1 MKILN
6 ILLSAFR
13 ALQRNKMRSF
23 LTMLGIIIGVGA
35 VIAMLAIGQGAEYS
49 VKEQIASLGTNV
61 LMVYPG
67 AQQQAG
73 VRSAAGAA
81 TTLTEDDALAISKEC
96 PAVQYISPGSM
107 AGGQVIA
114 GNLNWSTGIQ
124 GVGTDYLEIRQ
135 WPIEYGEFFTDQD
148 VKAAAKVCILGRT
161 VADNLFPESSPVDQ
175 TIRIRSVPFKVVGV
189 LTKKGQNAMGQ
200 DQDDVILAPYTTVIR
215 RLSHWPNLRFILV
228 SATSLKDIGVAQT
241 QISELLRMRHKI
253 QPYDSDDFTIRNQTD
268 LAATATATTDI
279 LTILLASIASVSL
292 LVGGI
297 GIMNIMLVSVTE
309 RTREIGIRMSIGAR
323 SRDILTQF
331 LIEALVLSLLG
342 GIVGIILGVVGSSVI
357 LSLAKWPTIVTAF
370 SIILSFGFSIA
381 IGIFF
386 GFYPAR
392 KAAMLNPIDALRYE

>member
-1 MKILN
+1 MKMLN
-6 ILLSAFR
+6 IFLSAFR

-23 LTMLGIIIGVGA
+23 LTMLGIIIGVAA

-49 VKEQIASLGTNV
+49 VKQQIAALGTNV
-61 LMVYPG
+61 LMVFPG

-73 VRSAAGAA
+73 VRTAAGSA
-81 TTLTEDDALAISKEC
+81 TTLTEDDALAIAREC
-96 PAVQYISPGSM
+96 PAVQYISPGAF

-114 GNLNWSTGIQ
+114 GNLNWSTSVQ
-124 GVGTDYLEIRQ
+124 GVGADYLQIRE
-135 WPIEYGEFFTDQD
+135 WPIEYGDFFTEQD
-148 VKAAAKVCILGRT
+148 VKAATKVCVLGRT

-175 TIRIRSVPFKVVGV
+175 TLRIRNVPFKVVGV
-189 LTKKGQNAMGQ
+189 LTRKGQNAMGQ
-200 DQDDVILAPYTTVIR
+200 DQDDVIIAPYTTVIR

-228 SATSLKDIGVAQT
+228 SAVSLKDISTAQS
-241 QISELLRMRHKI
+241 QISDLLRIRHKI
-253 QPYDSDDFTIRNQTD
+253 QSYDPDDFTIRNQAD
-268 LAATATATTDI
+268 LANTATATTEI

-309 RTREIGIRMSIGAR
+309 RTREIGIRMSVGAR
-323 SRDILTQF
+323 ARDILTQF

-342 GIVGIILGVVGSSVI
+342 GITGIILGVVGSSLI
-357 LSLAKWPTIVTAF
+357 SSIAKWPTIITAF

-392 KAAMLNPIDALRYE
+392 KAALLNPIDALRYE

>member
-1 MKILN
+1 
-6 ILLSAFR
+6 
-13 ALQRNKMRSF
+13 
-23 LTMLGIIIGVGA
+23 
-35 VIAMLAIGQGAEYS
+35 
-49 VKEQIASLGTNV
+49 
-61 LMVYPG
+61 
-67 AQQQAG
+67 
-73 VRSAAGAA
+73 
-81 TTLTEDDALAISKEC
+81 
-96 PAVQYISPGSM
+96 
-107 AGGQVIA
+107 
-114 GNLNWSTGIQ
+114 
-124 GVGTDYLEIRQ
+124 
-135 WPIEYGEFFTDQD
+135 
-148 VKAAAKVCILGRT
+148 
-161 VADNLFPESSPVDQ
+161 
-175 TIRIRSVPFKVVGV
+175 V

-228 SATSLKDIGVAQT
+228 SATSLKDISVAQT

-253 QPYDSDDFTIRNQTD
+253 QPYDPDDFTIRNQTD

-342 GIVGIILGVVGSSVI
+342 GIVGIILGVVGSSI
-357 LSLAKWPTIVTAF
+357 ISSLAKWPTIVTAF

>member
-175 TIRIRSVPFKVVGV
+175 IVRIRSVPFKIVGV

-228 SATSLKDIGVAQT
+228 SATSLKDISVAQT

-323 SRDILTQF
+323 SKDILTQF

-342 GIVGIILGVVGSSVI
+342 GIIGIILGVVGSSI
-357 LSLAKWPTIVTAF
+357 ISSIAKWPTIVTAF

-386 GFYPAR
+386 GFYPAK

>member
-73 VRSAAGAA
+73 VRSAAGGA

-107 AGGQVIA
+107 AGGQIIA
-114 GNLNWSTGIQ
+114 GNLNWSSGIS

-148 VKAAAKVCILGRT
+148 VKAAAKVCILGKT

-175 TIRIRSVPFKVVGV
+175 TVRIRSVPFKVVGV

-228 SATSLKDIGVAQT
+228 SATSLKDISAAQK
-241 QISELLRMRHKI
+241 QISDLLRMRHKI

-323 SRDILTQF
+323 SRDILLQF

-342 GIVGIILGVVGSSVI
+342 GIIGIILGVAGSSLI
-357 LSLAKWPTIVTAF
+357 SSLAKWPTIVTAF

>member
-6 ILLSAFR
+6 VLLSAFR

-35 VIAMLAIGQGAEYS
+35 VIAMLAIGQGAEFS
-49 VKEQIASLGTNV
+49 VKEQIAALGTNV
-61 LMVYPG
+61 LMIFPG
-67 AQQQAG
+67 AQQQGG
-73 VRSAAGAA
+73 VKTAAGSAV
-81 TTLTEDDALAISKEC
+81 TLTEDDAQAIATQC
-96 PAVQYISPGSM
+96 PDVQYVSPGSM

-114 GNLNWSTGIQ
+114 GNMNWSTGIH
-124 GVGTDYLEIRQ
+124 GVGADYLEIRE
-135 WPIEYGEFFTDQD
+135 WPLEYGEFFTDQD
-148 VKAAAKVCILGRT
+148 VKAASKVCVLGKT
-161 VADNLFPESSPVDQ
+161 VADNLFPDTSPVDQ
-175 TIRIRSVPFKVVGV
+175 TIRIRNVPFKVVGV
-189 LTKKGQNAMGQ
+189 LSAKGQNAMGQ

-215 RLSHWPNLRFILV
+215 RLSHWPNLRYILV
-228 SATSLKDIGVAQT
+228 SATSLKDIPVAQA
-241 QISELLRMRHKI
+241 QITDLLRMRHKI
-253 QPYDSDDFTIRNQTD
+253 QPYDPDDFTIRNQAD
-268 LAATATATTDI
+268 LANTATATTQI
-279 LTILLASIASVSL
+279 LTVLLASIASVSL

-342 GIVGIILGVVGSSVI
+342 GIVGIILGTVGSSVI
-357 LSLAKWPTIVTAF
+357 SNIAKWPTIVTAF
-370 SIILSFGFSIA
+370 SIALSFGFSIA

-392 KAAMLNPIDALRYE
+392 KAALLNPIDALRYE

>member
-107 AGGQVIA
+107 AGGQIIA

-148 VKAAAKVCILGRT
+148 IKAAAKVCILGRT

-200 DQDDVILAPYTTVIR
+200 DQDDVILAPYTTVIL

-228 SATSLKDIGVAQT
+228 SATSLKDISVAQT

-342 GIVGIILGVVGSSVI
+342 GIIGIILGVVGSSVI
-357 LSLAKWPTIVTAF
+357 SSLAKWPTIVTAF

>member
-6 ILLSAFR
+6 ILVSAFR
-13 ALQRNKMRSF
+13 ALQRNKLRSF

-49 VKEQIASLGTNV
+49 VKEQIAALGTNV
-61 LMVYPG
+61 IMIFPG

-73 VRSAAGAA
+73 VRTSAGSAVM
-81 TTLTEDDALAISKEC
+81 LTEDDATAISREC
-96 PAVQYISPGSM
+96 PAVQYLSPGSM

-114 GNLNWSTGIQ
+114 GNLNWSTAIQ
-124 GVGTDYLEIRQ
+124 GVGGDYLTIRD
-135 WPIEYGEFFTDQD
+135 WSLEYGEFFTDQD
-148 VKAAAKVCILGRT
+148 IKGAAKVCVLGRT
-161 VADNLFPESSPVDQ
+161 VADNLFPDSSPVDQ
-175 TIRIRSVPFKVVGV
+175 TIRIRNVPFKVTGV
-189 LTKKGQNAMGQ
+189 LSKKGQNAMGQ
-200 DQDDVILAPYTTVIR
+200 DQDDVIIAPYTTVIR

-228 SATSLKDIGVAQT
+228 SAASMNDMTTAQT
-241 QISELLRMRHKI
+241 QITELLRMRHKI
-253 QPYDSDDFTIRNQTD
+253 QPYDADDFTIRNQTD
-268 LAATATATTDI
+268 LAATATATTQI

-323 SRDILTQF
+323 GRDILTQF
-331 LIEALVLSLLG
+331 LIEVLVLSLLG
-342 GIVGIILGVVGSSVI
+342 GFVGIVLGTVGSSVI
-357 LSLAKWPTIVTAF
+357 SSLAKWPTIVTAF
-370 SIILSFGFSIA
+370 SIALSFGFSIA